1 MRPAEFRVRMHD
13 GCGNAVPSVAD
24 PDSLTGDPLPL
35 RLQLTPG
42 LKGQTTVV
50 DDAGGGEFSLGLGS
64 PT

>member
-24 PDSLTGDPLPL
+24 PESPTGGPLPL

-42 LKGQTTVV
+42 LKG
-50 DDAGGGEFSLGLGS
+50 
-64 PT
+64 